1 LIHSDRPS
9 LFINEL
15 HLYIEHLEQYLQDN
29 ELQMDEKKEKFVYK
43 FKEELLRGITYYEG
57 IALQLYPIDK
67 DVQRQEFL
75 NDLRDGL
82 IRITAL

>member
-1 LIHSDRPS
+1 
-9 LFINEL
+9 
-15 HLYIEHLEQYLQDN
+15 
-29 ELQMDEKKEKFVYK
+29 MDEKKEKFVYK